1 MILSK
6 KEILKAVKAGKIR
19 ITPFDE
25 RNVGA
30 CSVDL
35 KLGVEFKKFI
45 GKKQNIIIN
54 PSFTQLDESYWK
66 RLCLCKGEAITIQ
79 PKELVLGATLER
91 IKLSNLICAFIDGRS
106 RFARAG
112 LLVHVS
118 SSLVQPGVDNVQ
130 VLEIINMSSTPM
142 KLFPGTKICQ
152 IVFHELKGAAEY
164 AGLFKMQSRP

>member
-6 KEILKAVKAGKIR
+6 KEILKAVKAGVIKIM
-19 ITPFDE
+19 PFDE
-25 RNVGA
+25 GSVGA

-35 KLGVEFKKFI
+35 RLGYEFKKFV
-45 GKKQNIIIN
+45 GKKQNIVIDS
-54 PSFTQLDESYWK
+54 SFVRLSEDYWK
-66 RLCLCKGEAITIQ
+66 SLRLQRNKPITIK
-79 PKELVLGATLER
+79 PKELVLGTTLER
-91 IKLSNLICAFIDGRS
+91 IKLSDSICAFIDGRS

-118 SSLVQPGVDNVQ
+118 SSLIQPGVDNVQ

-142 KLFPGTKICQ
+142 KLFPETKICQ

-164 AGLFKMQSRP
+164 SGIFKNQTKP